1 MPPPWHM
8 KYHQHIRNCVK
19 SATLP
24 RSFTDFLHQPRRY
37 KSYFGRMIFTKSP
50 WSDDERGLAPCWTPW
65 QPLRS
70 GWPGQ
75 ALTLA
80 QPSTNISTQPSTGAS
95 TSTTISTS
103 TSTSYS
109 TSTSKQ
115 KHQSAIQ
122 RGGLWRQ
129 ASMGNDQVALAT
141 GLVTV
146 GPKSHFDFFGA
157 GSQFAATLWNGCLL
171 GLIPMAL
178 ETKLEDNSG
187 SCNKLS
193 ILPTTSIIL
202 SLKLSLKIF
211 YTVRTPF
218 LEKNW
223 GNIKGRRPMCR
234 PKSSLPRLCALA
246 PATCLTPFQ
255 WSHLDTKLLHS
266 VKDFWQLDISDQ
278 LIHLIHHL
286 FNIKLNH

>member
-8 KYHQHIRNCVK
+8 KYHQHIRNCVNCQVSNSTKIFHWFLQQPK
-19 SATLP
+19 S
-24 RSFTDFLHQPRRY
+24 Y

-95 TSTTISTS
+95 TSTTCTTS

-115 KHQSAIQ
+115 KHHSAIQ
-122 RGGLWRQ
+122 GGGLWRQ
-129 ASMGNDQVALAT
+129 ASMGNDQVTLAT
-141 GLVTV
+141 GLVAV

-157 GSQFAATLWNGCLL
+157 AGSQFAATNGMGVFWDWSQWHWRPSLR
-171 GLIPMAL
+171 
-178 ETKLEDNSG
+178 
-187 SCNKLS
+187 
-193 ILPTTSIIL
+193 TTVVAAI
-202 SLKLSLKIF
+202 
-211 YTVRTPF
+211 
-218 LEKNW
+218 N
-223 GNIKGRRPMCR
+223 
-234 PKSSLPRLCALA
+234 
-246 PATCLTPFQ
+246 
-255 WSHLDTKLLHS
+255 
-266 VKDFWQLDISDQ
+266 
-278 LIHLIHHL
+278 
-286 FNIKLNH
+286 

>member
-1 MPPPWHM
+1 MSSQQLYQDLSLIFCISL
-8 KYHQHIRNCVK
+8 K
-19 SATLP
+19 ATNL
-24 RSFTDFLHQPRRY
+24 TLAEWFLRRVLDL
-37 KSYFGRMIFTKSP
+37 MTKGA
-50 WSDDERGLAPCWTPW
+50 WRLACWTPW

-129 ASMGNDQVALAT
+129 ASMGNDQVTLAT

-157 GSQFAATLWNGCLL
+157 AGSQFAATNG
-171 GLIPMAL
+171 M
-178 ETKLEDNSG
+178 
-187 SCNKLS
+187 S
-193 ILPTTSIIL
+193 IFWDWSQCHWRPSLRTTVVAAI
-202 SLKLSLKIF
+202 
-211 YTVRTPF
+211 
-218 LEKNW
+218 N
-223 GNIKGRRPMCR
+223 
-234 PKSSLPRLCALA
+234 
-246 PATCLTPFQ
+246 
-255 WSHLDTKLLHS
+255 
-266 VKDFWQLDISDQ
+266 
-278 LIHLIHHL
+278 
-286 FNIKLNH
+286 